1 MVWIWKGR
9 SGYER
14 LDLSSTIVVAMDEL
28 SCPFTV
34 IYQRRLHFGTRAGLL
49 GPTTGQRRSSHSIT
63 YQGGSSFAGVRV
75 EKLAIRRED
84 CFSWHLCTTH
94 TLLEVHIRQ
103 AVCHFAEIPHGF

>member
-49 GPTTGQRRSSHSIT
+49 GPTTGQRRSSLDPLLGWIHHKLAL
-63 YQGGSSFAGVRV
+63 GSK
-75 EKLAIRRED
+75 KLAIERED
-84 CFSWHLCTTH
+84 CCFMASLYD
-94 TLLEVHIRQ
+94 L
-103 AVCHFAEIPHGF
+103 HFTRSAYASGNLSFCRDTIGF